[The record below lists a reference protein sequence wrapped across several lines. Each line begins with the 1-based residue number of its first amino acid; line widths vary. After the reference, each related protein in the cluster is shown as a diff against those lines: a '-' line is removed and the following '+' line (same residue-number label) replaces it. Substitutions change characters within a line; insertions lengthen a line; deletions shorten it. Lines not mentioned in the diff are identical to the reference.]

1 MSVIMLFSSHFMI
14 TITVISYFYRSG
26 AEDTRPLSWRVDVDS
41 IAVAGCQEVT
51 LATCTVIS
59 EKTAARVSW
68 RLGSLSDSVK
78 PSSNNVQHLDGIFT
92 VSSSLIAVPTVQ
104 MNQQLV
110 QCVITH
116 DTRKTEIEIDHRIKV
131 HYPPQL
137 VTVTPFNDP
146 SYAEVFQCEADAN
159 PPATDFTWHSSKH
172 VTIPNDAIEI
182 KGNKLYFLK
191 LSSDLNGVYF
201 CNASNMYGAGV
212 GSLFWHQ
219 GKKTEDYHS
228 EL

>member
-1 MSVIMLFSSHFMI
+1 MFFSSHFI
-14 TITVISYFYRSG
+14 TIAVISYFLMSET
-26 AEDTRPLSWRVDVDS
+26 AATRPLNASVRVDSV
-41 IAVAGCQEVT
+41 AVAGPLKVT
-51 LATCTVIS
+51 LATCSAIS
-59 EKTAARVSW
+59 EKTAAQVSW

-78 PSSNNVQHLDGIFT
+78 SSTNNVKHLDGIFT

-116 DTRKTEIEIDHRIKV
+116 DTLRGELEINHRIKV

-137 VTVTPFNDP
+137 VYVTPFNDP
-146 SYAEVFQCEADAN
+146 FNSEVFQCEADAN
-159 PPATDFTWHSSKH
+159 PPATDFRWHSKH
-172 VTIPNDAIEI
+172 VTIPNDAIEV
-182 KGNKLYFLK
+182 KGNKLYFLT
-191 LSSDLNGVYF
+191 LSSDLSGVYF
-201 CNASNMYGAGV
+201 CSASNMYGTGV
-212 GSLFWHQ
+212 GSLFWYQ

>member
-1 MSVIMLFSSHFMI
+1 MLVSSHFMI

-51 LATCTVIS
+51 LATCTVI
-59 EKTAARVSW
+59 
-68 RLGSLSDSVK
+68 
-78 PSSNNVQHLDGIFT
+78 N
-92 VSSSLIAVPTVQ
+92 
-104 MNQQLV
+104 
-110 QCVITH
+110 
-116 DTRKTEIEIDHRIKV
+116 
-131 HYPPQL
+131 PPQL

-159 PPATDFTWHSSKH
+159 PPATDFTWHSKH

>member
-1 MSVIMLFSSHFMI
+1 MSLIMLFSSHFI
-14 TITVISYFYRSG
+14 TIIIISYFLRSG
-26 AEDTRPLSWRVDVDS
+26 AEATQPLSARVSVDS
-41 IAVAGCQEVT
+41 AAVAGPQKAT

-59 EKTAARVSW
+59 EKTAAQMSW
-68 RLGSLSDSVK
+68 RLGSLSDFVN

-116 DTRKTEIEIDHRIKV
+116 DTLKTELEINHRIIV

-137 VTVTPFNDP
+137 VFVTPFNDP

-159 PPATDFTWHSSKH
+159 PPATDFRWHSNKD

-182 KGNKLYFLK
+182 KGNKLYFLR

-201 CNASNMYGAGV
+201 CNASNMYGTAV

-219 GKKTEDYHS
+219 GKKKEDYHP